1 MGCALGA
8 SPSALIG
15 CKARAVPVAAG
26 VPEASEL
33 ASVPGPESGA
43 PPAVVSARASASG
56 PAPVPVPGAA
66 YPVFKKTVL
75 PLEQLAELV
84 AASPE
89 LGRLGGDVALFDP
102 GDNPYLRRSKVE
114 RADRE
119 GYTFTPQPVLW
130 SPEPGAQVLV
140 VTGRAKEGSFVA
152 AWWPLGDGR
161 YALASTFVMLGEIAP
176 VALVYRQPERALWW
190 TTCWQCKGET
200 GHLDL
205 RDDHSV
211 VIVQD

>member
-1 MGCALGA
+1 M
-8 SPSALIG
+8 G
-15 CKARAVPVAAG
+15 CKARAEPVAAW

-33 ASVPGPESGA
+33 APASVPGPESG
-43 PPAVVSARASASG
+43 PPPDVASAPESES
-56 PAPVPVPGAA
+56 APVPVPGAA

-75 PLEQLAELV
+75 LTEQLAGLV

-89 LGRLGGDVALFDP
+89 LGRLGGGVALFDP

-140 VTGRAKEGSFVA
+140 VVGRAKEGSFVA

-161 YALASTFVMLGEIAP
+161 YRLASTFVMLGEVAP
-176 VALVYRQPERALWW
+176 VALVYRQPGRTLWW
-190 TTCWQCKGET
+190 TTCWRCKGET
-200 GHLDL
+200 GHLNL